1 MPKRYR
7 IEMTLF
13 DDKTNTQLEPT
24 DKHFENYKDDDDG
37 AEAKAKFAEKKK
49 AARDAGKGRPA

>member
-13 DDKTNTQLEPT
+13 DDEENTQVEPT
-24 DKHFENYKDDDDG
+24 DPHNEKYDTET
-37 AEAKAKFAEKKK
+37 EAKEKFAEKKK
-49 AARDAGKGRPA
+49 AARDAGKGRPG

>member
-13 DDKTNTQLEPT
+13 DDASNTQLDT
-24 DKHFENYKDDDDG
+24 DSDSETYQDDAD
-37 AEAKAKFAEKKK
+37 AKAKFADKKK
-49 AARDAGKGRPA
+49 AAHDAGKGRPA